1 VRGNQRKDRQMP
13 EIQYK
18 DLKSHIKSATKEGFS
33 PLYLICG
40 EETLCKTAL
49 DELLDAM
56 LPVASSREMNYEPVD
71 GTNDNIFD
79 AIERVNTFSFSAGR
93 KVVAFIDSKIFY
105 SKDSQ
110 ADLLAKAKE
119 AFARDD
125 IKKATRYFTG
135 IMSLLNLSFDDV
147 SKANRKESLKIDE
160 STSDYSWIDD
170 IVAYCIE
177 NNVDFLAGEDS
188 ATFLLTAIGKGFPKG
203 NHLIIV
209 AEQADKRLNLY
220 KAFNKNGII
229 IDCQVSKGDY
239 KGDRVAKENI
249 ISERMNDVLLKSCK
263 TIDKDAYLA
272 MYEMTGFDLRTFFNN
287 LEKLIA
293 YIGKRKNITAVDV
306 ENVLERT
313 KTDPIYEFTNAVSDR
328 NLENSLMFLD
338 SLLYSE
344 IHPLQVLSA
353 IINQFRKLI
362 FQKGFAESS
371 YGKAWDPGFSYPR
384 FSSVTMPAIGEY
396 EKNLL
401 DGIEGWDRFF
411 SYEENEEKAE
421 SKKKKPAK
429 QKSKVSSDLFIA
441 KNARSPYPVYQLFKK
456 AEKFRKEELLSCY
469 EKLKKA
475 DMELKSSGRD
485 PKLILVNVIFRI
497 CLQK

>member
-1 VRGNQRKDRQMP
+1 MS
-13 EIQYK
+13 EINFN
-18 DLKSHIKSATKEGFS
+18 DLQSHIKSAVKDGFS
-33 PLYLICG
+33 HLYFICG
-40 EETLCKTAL
+40 EEMLCKTAL
-49 DELLDAM
+49 GELLDAM
-56 LPVASSREMNYEPVD
+56 LPDASSREMNYEPVD
-71 GTNDNIFD
+71 GTNENIFD

-93 KVVAFIDSKIFY
+93 KVVALIDSKIFY

-110 ADLLAKAKE
+110 AILLAKAKE
-119 AFARDD
+119 ACVRDD
-125 IKKATRYFTG
+125 IKKAARYFTG

-147 SKANRKESLKIDE
+147 SKANRKESLKIDD
-160 STSDYSWIDD
+160 SISDYSWIDD
-170 IVAYCIE
+170 IIAYCIE
-177 NNVDFLAGEDS
+177 NNVDLSAGEDS
-188 ATFLLTAIGKGFPKG
+188 ATFLLKAIEKGFPKG

-209 AEQADKRLNLY
+209 ADQADKRLNLY
-220 KAFNKNGII
+220 KAMNKNGII

-239 KGDRVAKENI
+239 KGDRVAQERL
-249 ISERMNDVLLKSCK
+249 ISERMNAILSKNGK

-272 MYEMTGFDLRTFFNN
+272 IYEKTGFDLRTFFNN
-287 LEKLIA
+287 LDKLIA
-293 YIGKRKNITAVDV
+293 YAGKRKNITAGDV
-306 ENVLERT
+306 ETVLERT
-313 KTDPIYEFTNAVSDR
+313 KRDPIYDFTNAVSDR

-371 YGKAWDPGFSYPR
+371 YGNAWDPGFSYPR
-384 FSSVTMPAIGEY
+384 FSSVTMPAIVEY

-401 DGIEGWDRFF
+401 DGIEGWDKYFTD
-411 SYEENEEKAE
+411 EENDEKAE
-421 SKKKKPAK
+421 NKKKKPVK
-429 QKSKVSSDLFIA
+429 KKSKVSSDLFIA

-456 AEKFRKEELLSCY
+456 AEKFRKEELLFCY
-469 EKLKKA
+469 DKLKKA

-485 PKLILVNVIFRI
+485 PKLILVNVIFQI

>member
-1 VRGNQRKDRQMP
+1 MS

-18 DLKSHIKSATKEGFS
+18 DLKSHINSAAKEGFS
-33 PLYLICG
+33 HLYLICG
-40 EETLCKTAL
+40 EEMLCKTAL

-71 GTNDNIFD
+71 GTNENIFD
-79 AIERVNTFSFSAGR
+79 AIERVNTFAFSAGR

-110 ADLLAKAKE
+110 AALLTRAKDACTQN
-119 AFARDD
+119 D
-125 IKKATRYFTG
+125 IKKAARYFTS

-147 SKANRKESLKIDE
+147 SKENIKESLKIDE
-160 STSDYSWIDD
+160 SLSDYNWIDD
-170 IVAYCIE
+170 IIAYCIE
-177 NNVDFLAGEDS
+177 NNVKLSGGEDS
-188 ATFLLTAIGKGFPKG
+188 AAFLLTAIEKGFPKG
-203 NHLIIV
+203 NHLIIL

-220 KAFNKNGII
+220 KALNKKGII

-239 KGDRVAKENI
+239 KSERVAQENV
-249 ISERMNDVLLKSCK
+249 ISERMNDILLKNGK

-272 MYEMTGFDLRTFFNN
+272 MYEMTGFDLRTFLNN

-293 YIGKRKNITAVDV
+293 YAGKRKNITAGDV
-306 ENVLERT
+306 ETVLERT

-328 NLENSLMFLD
+328 NLENSLMLLD

-362 FQKGFAESS
+362 YQKGFAESPH
-371 YGKAWDPGFSYPR
+371 GKAWDPGFSYPR
-384 FSSVTMPAIGEY
+384 FSSVTMPAISEY

-401 DGIEGWDRFF
+401 NGIEGWDRYFAD
-411 SYEENEEKAE
+411 EEKAE
-421 SKKKKPAK
+421 NKKKKPVK
-429 QKSKVSSDLFIA
+429 KKSTVYSDLFIA
-441 KNARSPYPVYQLFKK
+441 KNAKSPYPLYQLFKK
-456 AEKFRKEELLSCY
+456 AEKFRKEELLFCY

-475 DMELKSSGRD
+475 DLELKSSGKD
-485 PKLILVNVIFRI
+485 PKLILVNVIFQI

>member
-1 VRGNQRKDRQMP
+1 MP
-13 EIQYK
+13 EINYN
-18 DLKSHIKSATKEGFS
+18 DLQSHIKSAAKEGFS
-33 PLYLICG
+33 HLYLICG
-40 EETLCKTAL
+40 EEMLCKAAF
-49 DELLDAM
+49 DELLNAM
-56 LPVASSREMNYEPVD
+56 LPDSSSREMNYEPVD
-71 GTNDNIFD
+71 GTNGNIFD

-105 SKDSQ
+105 SKNSQ
-110 ADLLAKAKE
+110 ADLLSKAKE
-119 AFARDD
+119 ACVRDD
-125 IKKATRYFTG
+125 IQKGARYFTG
-135 IMSLLNLSFDDV
+135 IMSLLNLSLDDV

-160 STSDYSWIDD
+160 SISDYNWIDD
-170 IVAYCIE
+170 IIAYCIE
-177 NNVDFLAGEDS
+177 NNVDLSAGEDS
-188 ATFLLTAIGKGFPKG
+188 ATFLQTAIEKGFPKG
-203 NHLIIV
+203 NHLVII

-220 KAFNKNGII
+220 KSLNKNGII
-229 IDCQVSKGDY
+229 INCQVSKGDY
-239 KGDRVAKENI
+239 KGDRVARESV
-249 ISERMNDVLLKSCK
+249 ISERMNAILSKNGK

-293 YIGKRKNITAVDV
+293 YTGKRKNITAGDV
-306 ENVLERT
+306 ETVLERT
-313 KTDPIYEFTNAVSDR
+313 KIDPIYEFTNAVSDR
-328 NLENSLMFLD
+328 NLEKSLMLLD

-411 SYEENEEKAE
+411 EDEENNEKSE
-421 SKKKKPAK
+421 SKKKKPVK
-429 QKSKVSSDLFIA
+429 KKSKVTSDLFIA
-441 KNARSPYPVYQLFKK
+441 KNARTPYPVYQLFKK
-456 AEKFRKEELLSCY
+456 SEKFRKEELLFCY

-475 DMELKSSGRD
+475 DLELKSSGRE
-485 PKLILVNVIFRI
+485 PKLILVNVIFQI

>member
-1 VRGNQRKDRQMP
+1 MP

-18 DLKSHIKSATKEGFS
+18 DLQSHIKSAAKDGFS
-33 PLYLICG
+33 HLYLICG
-40 EETLCKTAL
+40 EEMLCKTAF
-49 DELLDAM
+49 DELLNAM
-56 LPVASSREMNYEPVD
+56 LPDASSREMNYEPVD
-71 GTNDNIFD
+71 GTNENIFD
-79 AIERVNTFSFSAGR
+79 AVERVNTFSFSAGR
-93 KVVAFIDSKIFY
+93 KVVALMDSKIFY
-105 SKDSQ
+105 SKESQ
-110 ADLLAKAKE
+110 AALLTKAKE
-119 AFARDD
+119 ACARDD
-125 IKKATRYFTG
+125 IKKAARYFTG

-160 STSDYSWIDD
+160 SISDYNWIDD
-170 IVAYCIE
+170 IIAYCIE
-177 NNVDFLAGEDS
+177 NNVNLSAGEDS
-188 ATFLLTAIGKGFPKG
+188 ASFLLKAVEKGFPKG
-203 NHLIIV
+203 NHLVIV

-220 KAFNKNGII
+220 KALNKNGII
-229 IDCQVSKGDY
+229 IDCQISKGDY
-239 KGDRVAKENI
+239 KGDRVAQESV
-249 ISERMNDVLLKSCK
+249 ISERMNAVLSKSGK

-272 MYEMTGFDLRTFFNN
+272 MYEMTGFDLRTFLNN
-287 LEKLIA
+287 LEKLMA
-293 YIGKRKNITAVDV
+293 YAGKRKNITAGDV
-306 ENVLERT
+306 EFVLERT

-328 NLENSLMFLD
+328 NLENSLMLLD

-353 IINQFRKLI
+353 IINQFRKLV
-362 FQKGFAESS
+362 FQKGFAESP

-384 FSSVTMPAIGEY
+384 FSSVTMPAIVEY

-411 SYEENEEKAE
+411 SYEENEEKPE
-421 SKKKKPAK
+421 SKKKKPVK
-429 QKSKVSSDLFIA
+429 KKSKASSDLFIA
-441 KNARSPYPVYQLFKK
+441 KKTRSPYPVYQLFKK

-485 PKLILVNVIFRI
+485 PKLILVNVIFQI